1 MTKTKL
7 FTWAFIP
14 AIFYFSYLLVTGI
27 KQKIDYDQSIKD
39 SEITVIKKLKTIRE
53 VQKAFFSKYNK
64 YCGSWDTLVNF
75 VSSDS
80 IYITEKTEKITPRSP
95 SDPEFYKGDII
106 EINIDTLET
115 VSVLSYLFP
124 PTNYPN
130 FLPENLPFIP
140 GTNNSLQFD
149 IYEGQVVK
157 GGVTTQVV
165 EVVDRHPVDKSRND
179 ENNNPRRWFL
189 RFGSKIDVTLAG
201 NWE

>member
-14 AIFYFSYLLVTGI
+14 AIFYFSYLLVAGI
-27 KQKIDYDQSIKD
+27 KDKIDYDQSIKD
-39 SEITVIKKLKTIRE
+39 SEMAVIEKLKTIRE

-64 YCGSWDTLVNF
+64 YCASWDTLVNF
-75 VSSDS
+75 VASDS

-106 EINIDTLET
+106 EITIDTLET
-115 VSVLSYLFP
+115 VSVLTYLFP
-124 PTNYPN
+124 PNNYPN
-130 FLPENLPFIP
+130 FSPENLPFIP
-140 GTNNSLQFD
+140 GTNNKYQFD
-149 IYEGQVVK
+149 VYEGEVVK

-165 EVVDRHPVDKSRND
+165 EVVDRYPVDKSRND
-179 ENNNPRRWFL
+179 TNNNPRRWFL
-189 RFGSKIDVTLAG
+189 RFGSKVDVTLAG